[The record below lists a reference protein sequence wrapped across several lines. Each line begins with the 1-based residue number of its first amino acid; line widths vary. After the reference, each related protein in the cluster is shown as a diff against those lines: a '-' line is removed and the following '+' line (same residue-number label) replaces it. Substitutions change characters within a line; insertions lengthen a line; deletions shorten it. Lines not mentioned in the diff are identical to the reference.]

1 MFYDKDHS
9 TTDTSSDDGIVD
21 ALWCQSSDPEAVGT
35 WYFPNDTEVPTFDGE
50 FGNDSAPRPVFAKS
64 FDGQV
69 ALARR
74 EGLLGYEGLY
84 KCVISDENRVNQ
96 TLVAGIYR
104 TRVYKANEGPRLSS
118 AVTYNLISVLPLH
131 ASLNF
136 NVTRSPPTYLNSTVN
151 NTILLSFSCTVIDGP
166 SSVTGVS
173 ATVRERYAGRYEFM
187 VSNNRVTDS
196 KANED
201 YVPAFSDSRSLTIG

>member
-1 MFYDKDHS
+1 MYRLYIVSFTIYIGVRLYLPLESRELQTYSIISAEMFYDKDHS
-9 TTDTSSDDGIVD
+9 TTDTSSDGIVD

-35 WYFPNDTEVPTFDGE
+35 WYFPNNTEVPTFDGE

-84 KCVISDENRVNQ
+84 KCVIPDEDGVNQ

-104 TRVYKANEGPRLSS
+104 ARFYKANG
-118 AVTYNLISVLPLH
+118 
-131 ASLNF
+131 
-136 NVTRSPPTYLNSTVN
+136 
-151 NTILLSFSCTVIDGP
+151 
-166 SSVTGVS
+166 
-173 ATVRERYAGRYEFM
+173 
-187 VSNNRVTDS
+187 
-196 KANED
+196 
-201 YVPAFSDSRSLTIG
+201 